1 MTSSVLAV
9 NELVLARHGRVLSRP
24 LTFSLAAGEAMH
36 LVGVNGSGKTTLLDT
51 LATLCVPETGVIYWQ
66 GQPQSAFGDELRAL
80 WHYCGHTD
88 ALKKEWTLL
97 ENLQWQAR
105 LIGQPLDKESLKTVL
120 AQMALRPLVHVPVGQ
135 FSKGQQR
142 RAALARVQLFNR
154 PLWLLDEPFSALDT
168 DGAAVLVAWI
178 NQHVAADGAVI
189 FTTHQSYPALQT
201 APTVFHLGKAQ
212 R

>member
-9 NELVLARHGRVLSRP
+9 NNLVLARHGRVLSRP
-24 LTFSLAAGEAMH
+24 LNFNLAAGEAIH
-36 LVGVNGSGKTTLLDT
+36 LTGANGSGKTTLLDT
-51 LATLCVPETGVIYWQ
+51 LATLSVAESGSIQWR

-88 ALKKEWTLL
+88 ALKREWTLL

-105 LIGQPLDKESLKTVL
+105 LMRQTFCKETLQIVL
-120 AQMALRPLVHVPVGQ
+120 TQIALRPLVHVPVNQ

-142 RAALARVQLFNR
+142 RAALARVRLFNR

-168 DGAAVLVAWI
+168 DGAEVLVTWI
-178 NQHVAADGAVI
+178 DQHVAAGGAVI
-189 FTTHQSYPALQT
+189 FTTHQRYPALQT
-201 APTVFHLGKAQ
+201 APTVFHLGKG
-212 R
+212 